1 MSSLLL
7 AVDGEE
13 RLGYLLG
20 FRHLTFY
27 ANGPAGWV
35 EDGRTAHYA
44 VVPASDADLVDAW
57 FRLGFGQQ
65 QVHAVRPVGPREAV
79 ATQGFQIRPGRGIFC
94 TRDLRERDAVA
105 LSQQTNRF
113 RKCDVL
119 DEHRKLEN
127 IAANPAAEAHEDLF
141 FGIHVEGRGLFVVK
155 RAARDVVPASL
166 FEGDVLGNERDDI
179 D

>member
-1 MSSLLL
+1 MSFL
-7 AVDGEE
+7 AQPLQQNIASSRGIAQLEAPHGLARNAPPLQVSQ
-13 RLGYLLG
+13 RP
-20 FRHLTFY
+20 FAF
-27 ANGPAGWV
+27 
-35 EDGRTAHYA
+35 GRIDQDVMIKRDSIGH
-44 VVPASDADLVDAW
+44 
-57 FRLGFGQQ
+57 GG
-65 QVHAVRPVGPREAV
+65 
-79 ATQGFQIRPGRGIFC
+79 TQGFQIRPGRGIFC